1 MVERTWRGAML
12 AGLGVIAAA
21 SPVAAQQ
28 APVRQTPIQPAPIQQ
43 VPVQPVAAPGAVKPK
58 PAQAPGEVSR
68 NAPINGVLTLFGNE
82 RCPTDNNGNE
92 IVVCVRRSAQEQF
105 RVPKEL
111 RELQVTP
118 ENESWAVRATGTT
131 NEGVGVNSIG
141 SCSAVGAG
149 GATGCFAQRVR
160 ENRAANADRKR
171 EASVP

>member
-1 MVERTWRGAML
+1 MINRAWTAALLAATMIAGPAM
-12 AGLGVIAAA
+12 
-21 SPVAAQQ
+21 AQQ
-28 APVRQTPIQPAPIQQ
+28 
-43 VPVQPVAAPGAVKPK
+43 VAAPGAIKPK

-82 RCPTDNNGNE
+82 RCPTDNQGNE
-92 IVVCVRRSAQEQF
+92 IVVCVRRGAEEQF

-118 ENESWAVRATGTT
+118 ENESWAARATGTL
-131 NEGVGVNSIG
+131 NEGTGVNSIG

-160 ENRAANADRKR
+160 ENRAANAQRQRDETPRN
-171 EASVP
+171 P

>member
-1 MVERTWRGAML
+1 MINRAWTAALLAATMIAGPAM
-12 AGLGVIAAA
+12 
-21 SPVAAQQ
+21 AQQ
-28 APVRQTPIQPAPIQQ
+28 
-43 VPVQPVAAPGAVKPK
+43 VAAPGAIKPK

-82 RCPTDNNGNE
+82 RCPTDNQGNE
-92 IVVCVRRSAQEQF
+92 IVVCVRRGAEEQF

-118 ENESWAVRATGTT
+118 ENESWAARATGTL
-131 NEGVGVNSIG
+131 NEGTGVNSIG

-160 ENRAANADRKR
+160 ENRAANAQRQRDETPRNR
-171 EASVP
+171 

>member
-1 MVERTWRGAML
+1 MIHTFGRRMALTGF
-12 AGLGVIAAA
+12 GLIAAGN
-21 SPVAAQQ
+21 PVFAQQ
-28 APVRQTPIQPAPIQQ
+28 I
-43 VPVQPVAAPGAVKPK
+43 AAPGAVKTK
-58 PAQAPGEVSR
+58 PIEVPGDVSR

-92 IVVCVRRSAQEQF
+92 IVVCVRRGAEEQF

-118 ENESWAVRATGTT
+118 ENESWAARATGTI

-149 GATGCFAQRVR
+149 GATGCFVQRAR
-160 ENRAANADRKR
+160 ENRAINADRR
-171 EASVP
+171 RQEEPQNP

>member
-1 MVERTWRGAML
+1 MINRAWTAALLAATMIAGPAM
-12 AGLGVIAAA
+12 
-21 SPVAAQQ
+21 AQQ
-28 APVRQTPIQPAPIQQ
+28 
-43 VPVQPVAAPGAVKPK
+43 VAAPGAIKPK

-82 RCPTDNNGNE
+82 RCPTDNQGNE
-92 IVVCVRRSAQEQF
+92 IVVCVRRGAEEQF

-118 ENESWAVRATGTT
+118 ENESWAARATGTL
-131 NEGVGVNSIG
+131 NEGTGVNSIG

-160 ENRAANADRKR
+160 ENRAANAQRQRDETPR
-171 EASVP
+171 

>member
-1 MVERTWRGAML
+1 MINRAWTAALLAATMIAGPAM
-12 AGLGVIAAA
+12 
-21 SPVAAQQ
+21 AQQ
-28 APVRQTPIQPAPIQQ
+28 
-43 VPVQPVAAPGAVKPK
+43 VAAPGAIKPK

-82 RCPTDNNGNE
+82 RCPTDNQGNE
-92 IVVCVRRSAQEQF
+92 IVVCVRRGAEEQF

-118 ENESWAVRATGTT
+118 ENESWAARATGTLS
-131 NEGVGVNSIG
+131 EGTGVNSIG

-160 ENRAANADRKR
+160 ENRAANAQRQRDETPRN
-171 EASVP
+171 P

>member
-1 MVERTWRGAML
+1 MIHQTWRMTALAGFGLML
-12 AGLGVIAAA
+12 ASGPAL
-21 SPVAAQQ
+21 AQQ
-28 APVRQTPIQPAPIQQ
+28 
-43 VPVQPVAAPGAVKPK
+43 VAAPGAMKVKPIE
-58 PAQAPGEVSR
+58 APGEVSR

-92 IVVCVRRSAQEQF
+92 IVVCVRRGAEEQF

-118 ENESWAVRATGTT
+118 ENESWAARATGTI

-149 GATGCFAQRVR
+149 GSTGCFVQRAR
-160 ENRAANADRKR
+160 ENRAINADRQR
-171 EASVP
+171 QSEPQNP

>member
-1 MVERTWRGAML
+1 MINRAWTATLLAATMIAGPAM
-12 AGLGVIAAA
+12 
-21 SPVAAQQ
+21 AQQ
-28 APVRQTPIQPAPIQQ
+28 
-43 VPVQPVAAPGAVKPK
+43 VAAPGAIKPK

-82 RCPTDNNGNE
+82 RCPTDNQGNE
-92 IVVCVRRSAQEQF
+92 IVVCVRRGAEEQF

-118 ENESWAVRATGTT
+118 ENESWAARATGTL
-131 NEGVGVNSIG
+131 NEGTGVNSIG

-160 ENRAANADRKR
+160 ENRAANAQRQRDETPRN
-171 EASVP
+171 P

>member
-1 MVERTWRGAML
+1 MMNRTWAAVLL
-12 AGLGVIAAA
+12 ATLTMTGTAT
-21 SPVAAQQ
+21 AQQ
-28 APVRQTPIQPAPIQQ
+28 I
-43 VPVQPVAAPGAVKPK
+43 AAPGAIKPK
-58 PAQAPGEVSR
+58 PIEGPGEVSR
-68 NAPINGVLTLFGNE
+68 NAPVNGVLTLFGNE

-92 IVVCVRRSAQEQF
+92 IVVCVRRGAEEQF

-118 ENESWAVRATGTT
+118 ENESWAVRATGTV

-160 ENRAANADRKR
+160 ENCAANADRR
-171 EASVP
+171 RQEEAGNR

>member
-1 MVERTWRGAML
+1 MINRAWTAALL
-12 AGLGVIAAA
+12 AATMIAGPAT
-21 SPVAAQQ
+21 AQQ
-28 APVRQTPIQPAPIQQ
+28 
-43 VPVQPVAAPGAVKPK
+43 VAAPGAIKPK

-82 RCPTDNNGNE
+82 RCPTDNQGNE
-92 IVVCVRRSAQEQF
+92 IVVCVRRGAEEQF

-118 ENESWAVRATGTT
+118 ENESWAARATGTL
-131 NEGVGVNSIG
+131 NEGTGVNSIG

-160 ENRAANADRKR
+160 ENRAANAQRQRDETPRNR
-171 EASVP
+171 